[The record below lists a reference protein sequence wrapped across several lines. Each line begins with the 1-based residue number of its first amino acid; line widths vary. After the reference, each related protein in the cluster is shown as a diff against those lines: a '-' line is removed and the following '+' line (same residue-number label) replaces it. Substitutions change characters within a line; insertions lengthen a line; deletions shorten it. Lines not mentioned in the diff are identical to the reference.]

1 MGSGSSGLKHS
12 SGSNR
17 LLDGRGFLSP
27 ARDFYFRIQEM
38 QKGRDTQDIFVDAMA
53 IFFFAL
59 GVFTFASLLI
69 FSNLVEIDVKGA
81 MGNAGLY
88 VSHSLGSSFGTLS
101 FVFPA
106 LMLYAS
112 YVIVKKRPARKI
124 YWKLGS
130 TTLFLL
136 SSATLLGLVYG
147 KNSLLGY
154 SPAGGWLGLAISRE
168 FTQNILGTFG
178 TYIIVIIITFLCAIV
193 MTETRIA
200 SIMKILES
208 LVRAAHPFVEG
219 ALKGASARIIDALKR
234 TAARGGTQTKKKQD
248 APKPTPASVR
258 AKTAAAEPKQKH
270 DKKTDA
276 EPQIVFTPPAPESR
290 TEPEPAEPESRWL
303 DHSLP
308 SIDLLDPKIGTSVEI
323 DKDAMYQKAALIEEK
338 LADFGVTGKVME
350 IRPGPVI
357 TMFEYKPAP
366 GIKINKI
373 SSLEGDL
380 AMGLKAFS
388 IRIIAPIP
396 GKDVVGIEVPNE
408 SRETV
413 VLRELFESS
422 SFAEKRSM
430 LTIALGKDISGRPR
444 YMDLQT
450 APHLMIAG
458 TTGSGKSVLLNA
470 AITSLLYRATPYE
483 LKMIMIDPKM
493 LELSI
498 YENIPHLLH
507 PVVTESKKAVAA
519 LKWLVVEM
527 DSRYKMLSEEGVRDI
542 DSYNRKLEALEIE
555 EKQLRWLP
563 YIVIIIDE
571 LADLMMVSPSDV
583 KDSIIRLAQKARAA
597 GIHII
602 VSTQRPSADVVAGLI
617 KANFPA
623 RISFL
628 VSSKVDSRIILDTGG
643 AETLLGKGDM
653 LFLTSGGG
661 NLLRLQG
668 ALISDDERKRVTD
681 FLRSQADPIY
691 IEEITKDDSEDESAG
706 VSDDEKDELYE
717 TALEIIAETGQAS
730 ISMIQR
736 RLKIG
741 YNRAAR
747 IVEVMEKEGLIG
759 PQGAAGKPREVY
771 VNMIKTDA
779 GDPD

>member
-1 MGSGSSGLKHS
+1 
-12 SGSNR
+12 
-17 LLDGRGFLSP
+17 
-27 ARDFYFRIQEM
+27 M
-38 QKGRDTQDIFVDAMA
+38 QKGKDTQSVFVDVMA
-53 IFFFAL
+53 VFFFAL
-59 GVFTFASLLI
+59 GVFTFVSLLVS
-69 FSNLVEIDVKGA
+69 SNLLEIDAEGA

-101 FVFPA
+101 FVFPV
-106 LMLYAS
+106 LMFYAS
-112 YVIVKKRPARKI
+112 YMILRKQPAEKI
-124 YWKLGS
+124 YWKLFS
-130 TTLFLL
+130 TIIFLL
-136 SSATLLGLVYG
+136 SSATVLGLAYG
-147 KNSLLGY
+147 KSPLMGY

-168 FTQNILGTFG
+168 FAQNILGTLG
-178 TYIIVIIITFLCAIV
+178 TYIIAIIVIFLSVVIT
-193 MTETRIA
+193 TETKIA
-200 SIMKILES
+200 RVVQIIRS
-208 LVRAAHPFVEG
+208 LCSSV
-219 ALKGASARIIDALKR
+219 LKKVFTPIGALKR
-234 TAARGGTQTKKKQD
+234 TAARKTRDRKKPD
-248 APKPTPASVR
+248 APQASPRAAKAPTV
-258 AKTAAAEPKQKH
+258 TQKQEL
-270 DKKTDA
+270 DA
-276 EPQIVFTPPAPESR
+276 EPQIVFTPPAPDKKA
-290 TEPEPAEPESRWL
+290 EPEPTASESRWL
-303 DHSLP
+303 DFSLP
-308 SIDLLDPKIGTSVEI
+308 PIDLLDPKIDTSVEI
-323 DKDAMYQKAALIEEK
+323 DKEAMYQKASLIEEK

-366 GIKINKI
+366 GIKINRI

-380 AMGLKAFS
+380 AMGLKALS

-408 SRETV
+408 SREIV

-422 SFAEKRSM
+422 SFTAQKSM
-430 LTIALGKDISGRPR
+430 LTIALGKDISGKPR

-483 LKMIMIDPKM
+483 LKLIMIDPKM

-498 YENIPHLLH
+498 YEDIPHLLH

-519 LKWLVVEM
+519 LRWLVEEM
-527 DSRYKMLSEEGVRDI
+527 DSRYSMLSEEGVRDI
-542 DSYNRKLEALEIE
+542 DSYNKKLETLEIE

-563 YIVIIIDE
+563 YIVVIIDE
-571 LADLMMVSPSDV
+571 LADLMMVSPADV

-653 LFLTSGGG
+653 LFLTSGGS

-681 FLRSQADPIY
+681 FLRSQANPVY
-691 IEEITKDDSEDESAG
+691 IEEITKNDSDDESSG
-706 VSDDEKDELYE
+706 VSEDEKDELYE
-717 TALEIIAETGQAS
+717 TALGIIAETGQVS

-771 VNMIKTDA
+771 VDMIKADR
-779 GDPD
+779 GSSD

>member
-1 MGSGSSGLKHS
+1 MEKSK
-12 SGSNR
+12 
-17 LLDGRGFLSP
+17 
-27 ARDFYFRIQEM
+27 
-38 QKGRDTQDIFVDAMA
+38 DTQSIFVEVMA
-53 IFFFAL
+53 VFFFAL
-59 GVFTFASLLI
+59 GVFTFVSLLV
-69 FSNLVEIDVKGA
+69 FSNLLEIDAKGA

-88 VSHSLGSSFGTLS
+88 VSHSLGDSFGMLS
-101 FVFPA
+101 FVLPA
-106 LMLYAS
+106 LMFYAS
-112 YVIVKKRPARKI
+112 YVILRKRPAQKI
-124 YWKLGS
+124 YWKLFS
-130 TTLFLL
+130 TIIFLL
-136 SSATLLGLVYG
+136 SSTTLLGLAYG
-147 KNSLLGY
+147 KSSLLGY

-168 FTQNILGTFG
+168 FAQNISGTLG
-178 TYIIVIIITFLCAIV
+178 TYIIAIIILFLSVIIT
-193 MTETRIA
+193 TETKLAR
-200 SIMKILES
+200 ILEIIRLFFS
-208 LVRAAHPFVEG
+208 GVLRRT
-219 ALKGASARIIDALKR
+219 SARKTRGRKKQNAPQATPRETKAP
-234 TAARGGTQTKKKQD
+234 TAA
-248 APKPTPASVR
+248 
-258 AKTAAAEPKQKH
+258 EKQKP
-270 DKKTDA
+270 DGKIDT
-276 EPQIVFTPPAPESR
+276 EPQIVFTPPSPEKKV
-290 TEPEPAEPESRWL
+290 EAESPVPESRWL
-303 DHSLP
+303 DFSLP
-308 SIDLLDPKIGTSVEI
+308 PIDLLDPKINTSVEI
-323 DKDAMYQKAALIEEK
+323 DKEAMYQKATLIEEK

-366 GIKINKI
+366 GIKINRI

-380 AMGLKAFS
+380 AMGLKALS

-422 SFAEKRSM
+422 SFMEKKSM
-430 LTIALGKDISGRPR
+430 LTIALGKDISGKPH

-483 LKMIMIDPKM
+483 LKLIMIDPKM

-519 LKWLVVEM
+519 LRWLVGEM
-527 DSRYKMLSEEGVRDI
+527 DSRYSMLSEEGVRDI
-542 DSYNRKLEALEIE
+542 DSYNRKLETLEIE

-563 YIVIIIDE
+563 YIVVIIDE
-571 LADLMMVSPSDV
+571 LADLMMVAPSDV

-668 ALISDDERKRVTD
+668 ALISDDERKQVTD
-681 FLRSQADPIY
+681 FLRSQANPVY
-691 IEEITKDDSEDESAG
+691 IEEITKDDSDDESAG
-706 VSDDEKDELYE
+706 VSEDEKDELYE
-717 TALEIIAETGQAS
+717 TALGIIAETGQAS
-730 ISMIQR
+730 ISMMQR

-771 VNMIKTDA
+771 VDMIKADR
-779 GDPD
+779 GNQD

>member
-1 MGSGSSGLKHS
+1 MK
-12 SGSNR
+12 
-17 LLDGRGFLSP
+17 
-27 ARDFYFRIQEM
+27 
-38 QKGRDTQDIFVDAMA
+38 KGKDTQGVFVDVMA
-53 IFFFAL
+53 VFFFAL
-59 GVFTFASLLI
+59 GVFTFVSLLA
-69 FSNLVEIDVKGA
+69 FSNLLEIDVKGA
-81 MGNAGLY
+81 MGGTGLY

-101 FVFPA
+101 FVFPV
-106 LMLYAS
+106 LMFYSS
-112 YVIVKKRPARKI
+112 YVILRKRPAQKI
-124 YWKLGS
+124 YWKLFS
-130 TTLFLL
+130 TIIFLL
-136 SSATLLGLVYG
+136 SSTTLLGLVYG
-147 KNSLLGY
+147 KSSLLGY

-168 FTQNILGTFG
+168 FAQNILGTFG
-178 TYIIVIIITFLCAIV
+178 TYIIAIIVIFVSVIIT
-193 MTETRIA
+193 TETKIA
-200 SIMKILES
+200 TVVKIIRLLFS
-208 LVRAAHPFVEG
+208 G
-219 ALKGASARIIDALKR
+219 ALKGISAPIGALRR
-234 TAARGGTQTKKKQD
+234 TAARRGTRGKRKPD
-248 APKPTPASVR
+248 APKATPSA
-258 AKTAAAEPKQKH
+258 AKTTA
-270 DKKTDA
+270 A
-276 EPQIVFTPPAPESR
+276 EPQIVFTPPTPDTKDEPSPAAPQSK
-290 TEPEPAEPESRWL
+290 WL
-303 DHSLP
+303 DFSLP
-308 SIDLLDPKIGTSVEI
+308 SIDLLDPKIDTSVEI
-323 DKDAMYQKAALIEEK
+323 DKEAMYHKATLIEEK

-357 TMFEYKPAP
+357 TMFEYRPAP

-380 AMGLKAFS
+380 AMGLKALS

-408 SRETV
+408 SREIV

-422 SFAEKRSM
+422 SFTEKKSM
-430 LTIALGKDISGRPR
+430 LTVALGKDISGKPR

-498 YENIPHLLH
+498 YEDIPHLLH

-519 LKWLVVEM
+519 LKWLVGEM
-527 DSRYKMLSEEGVRDI
+527 DSRYRMLSEEGVRDI

-563 YIVIIIDE
+563 YIVVIIDE

-653 LFLTSGGG
+653 LFLASGGS

-681 FLRSQADPIY
+681 FLRSQADPVY
-691 IEEITKDDSEDESAG
+691 IEEITKDDPDDESAG
-706 VSDDEKDELYE
+706 VSEDEKDELYE
-717 TALEIIAETGQAS
+717 TALGVIAETGQAS

-747 IVEVMEKEGLIG
+747 IVETMEKEGLIG

-771 VNMIKTDA
+771 VDMIKADR
-779 GDPD
+779 GNSD

>member
-1 MGSGSSGLKHS
+1 MK
-12 SGSNR
+12 
-17 LLDGRGFLSP
+17 
-27 ARDFYFRIQEM
+27 
-38 QKGRDTQDIFVDAMA
+38 KGKDTQGVFVDVMA

-59 GVFTFASLLI
+59 GVFTFISLLI
-69 FSNLVEIDVKGA
+69 FSNLLEIDVKGT
-81 MGNAGLY
+81 MGYAGFY

-101 FVFPA
+101 FVFPV

-112 YVIVKKRPARKI
+112 YVILRKQPARKI

-130 TTLFLL
+130 AIIFLL
-136 SSATLLGLVYG
+136 SSTTLLGLVYG
-147 KNSLLGY
+147 KSSLLGY

-168 FTQNILGTFG
+168 FAQNILGTLG
-178 TYIIVIIITFLCAIV
+178 TYIVAIIVIFLSVIV
-193 MTETRIA
+193 TTETKIA
-200 SIMKILES
+200 SVVKIIRLLFS
-208 LVRAAHPFVEG
+208 G
-219 ALKGASARIIDALKR
+219 ALKGVLAPIGVLRRA
-234 TAARGGTQTKKKQD
+234 AARRGAREKKKQD
-248 APKPTPASVR
+248 IPKATPRAPKAPA
-258 AKTAAAEPKQKH
+258 APQNQEPGGKA
-270 DKKTDA
+270 DT
-276 EPQIVFTPPAPESR
+276 EPQIVFTPPAPEKKD
-290 TEPEPAEPESRWL
+290 EPAPPAPESRWL
-303 DHSLP
+303 DFSLP
-308 SIDLLDPKIGTSVEI
+308 GIDLLDPKIGTSVEI
-323 DKDAMYQKAALIEEK
+323 DKEAMYRKATLIEEK

-366 GIKINKI
+366 GIKINRI

-380 AMGLKAFS
+380 AMGLKALS

-422 SFAEKRSM
+422 SFAEKKSM
-430 LTIALGKDISGRPR
+430 LTIALGKDISGKPR

-498 YENIPHLLH
+498 YEDIPHLLH
-507 PVVTESKKAVAA
+507 PVVTESRKAVAA
-519 LKWLVVEM
+519 LKWLVGEM
-527 DSRYKMLSEEGVRDI
+527 DSRYSMLSEEGVRDI
-542 DSYNRKLEALEIE
+542 DSYNRKLETLQIE

-563 YIVIIIDE
+563 YIVVIIDE

-653 LFLTSGGG
+653 LFLASGGS

-681 FLRSQADPIY
+681 FLRSQADPVY
-691 IEEITKDDSEDESAG
+691 IEEITKDDSDDESAG
-706 VSDDEKDELYE
+706 ISEEEKDELYE
-717 TALEIIAETGQAS
+717 TALGIIAETGQAS

-747 IVEVMEKEGLIG
+747 IVETMEKEGLIG

-771 VNMIKTDA
+771 VDMIKADR
-779 GDPD
+779 GNSD

>member
-1 MGSGSSGLKHS
+1 M
-12 SGSNR
+12 
-17 LLDGRGFLSP
+17 
-27 ARDFYFRIQEM
+27 E
-38 QKGRDTQDIFVDAMA
+38 KGKNTQGIFVDVMA
-53 IFFFAL
+53 VFFFAL
-59 GVFTFASLLI
+59 GVFTFVSLLV
-69 FSNLVEIDVKGA
+69 FSNLLEIDVRGA
-81 MGNAGLY
+81 MGNAGFY
-88 VSHSLGSSFGTLS
+88 MSHSLGSSFGMLS
-101 FVFPA
+101 FVFPV
-106 LMLYAS
+106 LMFYAS
-112 YVIVKKRPARKI
+112 YVILRKRPAEKI
-124 YWKLGS
+124 YWKLFS
-130 TTLFLL
+130 TIIFLL
-136 SSATLLGLVYG
+136 SSTTLIGLIYG
-147 KNSLLGY
+147 KSSLLGY

-168 FTQNILGTFG
+168 FAQNILGTFG
-178 TYIIVIIITFLCAIV
+178 TYIVAIIVIFLSVIIT
-193 MTETRIA
+193 TETKIATIVRIIRLLF
-200 SIMKILES
+200 S
-208 LVRAAHPFVEG
+208 G
-219 ALKGASARIIDALKR
+219 ALKGVFAPIGVLRR
-234 TAARGGTQTKKKQD
+234 TAARRGTRGKKKQD
-248 APKPTPASVR
+248 APRTAPSTAETPPVGQ
-258 AKTAAAEPKQKH
+258 KQKP
-270 DKKTDA
+270 DGKTDA
-276 EPQIVFTPPAPESR
+276 EPQIVFTPPAPE
-290 TEPEPAEPESRWL
+290 EKPQAEPPASQSRWL
-303 DHSLP
+303 DFSLP
-308 SIDLLDPKIGTSVEI
+308 QFNLLDPKIETSVDI
-323 DKDAMYQKAALIEEK
+323 DKEAMYQKATLIEEK
-338 LADFGVTGKVME
+338 LADFGVTGKVVE

-373 SSLEGDL
+373 AALEGDL
-380 AMGLKAFS
+380 AMGLKALS

-408 SRETV
+408 SREIV

-422 SFAEKRSM
+422 SFMEKKSL
-430 LTIALGKDISGRPR
+430 LTIALGKDISGKPR

-483 LKMIMIDPKM
+483 LKLIMIDPKM

-498 YENIPHLLH
+498 YEDIPHLLH

-519 LKWLVVEM
+519 LKWLVQEM
-527 DSRYKMLSEEGVRDI
+527 DSRYSMLSEEGVRDI
-542 DSYNRKLEALEIE
+542 DSFNRKLETLEIE

-563 YIVIIIDE
+563 YIVVIIDE
-571 LADLMMVSPSDV
+571 LADLMMVSPSEV

-653 LFLTSGGG
+653 LFLTSGGS

-681 FLRSQADPIY
+681 FLRSQANPVY
-691 IEEITKDDSEDESAG
+691 IEEITKDDSDDESSG
-706 VSDDEKDELYE
+706 VSEDEKDELYD
-717 TALEIIAETGQAS
+717 TALGIIAETGQAS

-771 VNMIKTDA
+771 VDMIKADR
-779 GDPD
+779 GNSD

>member
-1 MGSGSSGLKHS
+1 M
-12 SGSNR
+12 
-17 LLDGRGFLSP
+17 
-27 ARDFYFRIQEM
+27 E
-38 QKGRDTQDIFVDAMA
+38 KGKNTQGVFVDVMA
-53 IFFFAL
+53 VFFFAL
-59 GVFTFASLLI
+59 GVFTFVSLLV
-69 FSNLVEIDVKGA
+69 FSNLLEIDVKGA
-81 MGNAGLY
+81 MGDAGLY
-88 VSHSLGSSFGTLS
+88 VSGSLGNSFGMLS
-101 FVFPA
+101 FVFPV
-106 LMLYAS
+106 LMFYAS
-112 YVIVKKRPARKI
+112 YVILRKRPARKI

-130 TTLFLL
+130 TIIFLL
-136 SSATLLGLVYG
+136 SSTTLLGLVYG
-147 KNSLLGY
+147 KSSLLGY

-168 FTQNILGTFG
+168 FAQNILGTLG
-178 TYIIVIIITFLCAIV
+178 TYIVVIIVLFLSVIV
-193 MTETRIA
+193 TTETKIA
-200 SIMKILES
+200 TVVKI
-208 LVRAAHPFVEG
+208 VRRLCSG
-219 ALKGASARIIDALKR
+219 ALKAVSAQVGAMRRAAARRSTRAKKKREAPR
-234 TAARGGTQTKKKQD
+234 TA
-248 APKPTPASVR
+248 P
-258 AKTAAAEPKQKH
+258 AAAKAPPAAPRPEAGGEAG
-270 DKKTDA
+270 A
-276 EPQIVFTPPAPESR
+276 EPQIVFTPPAPDKED
-290 TEPEPAEPESRWL
+290 EPAPAAPESRWL
-303 DHSLP
+303 DFSLP
-308 SIDLLDPKIGTSVEI
+308 PIDLLDPKIDTSVEV
-323 DKDAMYQKAALIEEK
+323 DKDAMYSKATLIEEK

-380 AMGLKAFS
+380 AMGLKALS

-408 SRETV
+408 SREIV
-413 VLRELFESS
+413 VLRELFESA
-422 SFAEKRSM
+422 SFAEKKSM
-430 LTIALGKDISGRPR
+430 LTVALGKDISGKPR

-498 YENIPHLLH
+498 YEDIPHLLH

-519 LKWLVVEM
+519 LKWLVGEM
-527 DSRYKMLSEEGVRDI
+527 DSRYRMLSEEGVRDI
-542 DSYNRKLEALEIE
+542 DSYNRKLEALEAE

-563 YIVIIIDE
+563 YIVVIIDE

-653 LFLTSGGG
+653 LFLASGGG
-661 NLLRLQG
+661 NLTRLQG

-681 FLRSQADPIY
+681 FLRSEADPVY
-691 IEEITKDDSEDESAG
+691 IEEITRDDPEDEGTGISE
-706 VSDDEKDELYE
+706 DEKDELYE
-717 TALEIIAETGQAS
+717 TALGIIAETGQAS

-747 IVEVMEKEGLIG
+747 IVEIMEKEGLIG

-771 VNMIKTDA
+771 VDMIRADG
-779 GDPD
+779 GDRD

>member
-1 MGSGSSGLKHS
+1 MEKVK
-12 SGSNR
+12 NTK
-17 LLDGRGFLSP
+17 DVFI
-27 ARDFYFRIQEM
+27 D
-38 QKGRDTQDIFVDAMA
+38 VMA

-59 GVFTFASLLI
+59 SVFTFISLLA
-69 FSNLVEIDVKGA
+69 FSSLLEIDVKGA
-81 MGNAGLY
+81 MGGAGLY

-101 FVFPA
+101 FVFPV
-106 LMLYAS
+106 LMFYAS
-112 YVIVKKRPARKI
+112 YVILKKQPARKI

-130 TTLFLL
+130 TVIFLL
-136 SSATLLGLVYG
+136 SSTTLLGLVYG

-168 FTQNILGTFG
+168 FAQNILGTFG
-178 TYIIVIIITFLCAIV
+178 TYIAAIIIIFLSVIIT
-193 MTETRIA
+193 TETKIATVMRIIRLLF
-200 SIMKILES
+200 S
-208 LVRAAHPFVEG
+208 G
-219 ALKGASARIIDALKR
+219 ALKAVLAAVSALRRI
-234 TAARGGTQTKKKQD
+234 AARRKTREKKKKQD
-248 APKPTPASVR
+248 APRPTPGV
-258 AKTAAAEPKQKH
+258 AKTAPRRQEPAGG
-270 DKKTDA
+270 TEA
-276 EPQIVFTPPAPESR
+276 EPQIVFTPPASDKKTEGEPAPPESK
-290 TEPEPAEPESRWL
+290 WL
-303 DHSLP
+303 DFSLP
-308 SIDLLDPKIGTSVEI
+308 PIDLLDPKIGTSVEI
-323 DKDAMYQKAALIEEK
+323 DKEAMYQKATLIEEK
-338 LADFGVTGKVME
+338 LADFGVTGNVME

-366 GIKINKI
+366 GIKINRI

-380 AMGLKAFS
+380 AMGLKALS

-396 GKDVVGIEVPNE
+396 GKDVIGIEVPNE

-422 SFAEKRSM
+422 SFMAQKSM
-430 LTIALGKDISGRPR
+430 LTIALGKDISGKPR

-470 AITSLLYRATPYE
+470 TITSLLYRATPYE

-498 YENIPHLLH
+498 YEGIPHLLH
-507 PVVTESKKAVAA
+507 PVVTESRKAVAA
-519 LKWLVVEM
+519 LKWLVGEM
-527 DSRYKMLSEEGVRDI
+527 DSRYSMLSEEGVRDI
-542 DSYNRKLEALEIE
+542 DSYNRKLETLEGE

-563 YIVIIIDE
+563 YIVVIIDE

-623 RISFL
+623 RVSFL

-653 LFLTSGGG
+653 LFLASGGS

-681 FLRSQADPIY
+681 FLRSQANPVY
-691 IEEITKDDSEDESAG
+691 IEEITRDDSDDESPG
-706 VSDDEKDELYE
+706 TDEDEKDELYE
-717 TALEIIAETGQAS
+717 TALGIIAETGQAS

-747 IVEVMEKEGLIG
+747 IVETMEKEGIIG
-759 PQGAAGKPREVY
+759 PQGSAGKPREVY
-771 VNMIKTDA
+771 VDMIKADR
-779 GDPD
+779 GSSD

>member
-1 MGSGSSGLKHS
+1 MK
-12 SGSNR
+12 
-17 LLDGRGFLSP
+17 
-27 ARDFYFRIQEM
+27 
-38 QKGRDTQDIFVDAMA
+38 KGKDTQGVFVDVMA

-59 GVFTFASLLI
+59 GVFTFISLLV
-69 FSNLVEIDVKGA
+69 FSNLLEIDVKGT
-81 MGNAGLY
+81 MGDAGLY

-101 FVFPA
+101 FVFPV

-112 YVIVKKRPARKI
+112 YVILRKQPARKI

-130 TTLFLL
+130 AIIFLL
-136 SSATLLGLVYG
+136 SSTTLLGLVYG
-147 KNSLLGY
+147 KSSLLGY

-168 FTQNILGTFG
+168 FAQNILGTLG
-178 TYIIVIIITFLCAIV
+178 TYIVTIIVIFLSVIV
-193 MTETRIA
+193 TTETKIA
-200 SIMKILES
+200 SVVKIIRLLFS
-208 LVRAAHPFVEG
+208 G
-219 ALKGASARIIDALKR
+219 ALKGVSAPIGALR
-234 TAARGGTQTKKKQD
+234 RAAARRGARGKKKQD
-248 APKPTPASVR
+248 APKATPR
-258 AKTAAAEPKQKH
+258 APKAPAAPKNQEPGGKAE
-270 DKKTDA
+270 T
-276 EPQIVFTPPAPESR
+276 EPQIVFTPPAPDKKD
-290 TEPEPAEPESRWL
+290 EPAPPAPESRWL
-303 DHSLP
+303 DFSLP
-308 SIDLLDPKIGTSVEI
+308 GIDLLDPKIGTSVEI
-323 DKDAMYQKAALIEEK
+323 DKEAMYRKATLIEEK

-366 GIKINKI
+366 GIKINRI

-380 AMGLKAFS
+380 AMGLKALS

-422 SFAEKRSM
+422 SFVEKKSM
-430 LTIALGKDISGRPR
+430 LTIALGKDISGKPR

-498 YENIPHLLH
+498 YEDIPHLLH
-507 PVVTESKKAVAA
+507 PVVTESRKAVAA
-519 LKWLVVEM
+519 LKWLVGEM
-527 DSRYKMLSEEGVRDI
+527 DSRYSMLSEEGVRDI
-542 DSYNRKLEALEIE
+542 DSYNRKLETLQIE

-563 YIVIIIDE
+563 YIVVIIDE

-653 LFLTSGGG
+653 LFLASGGS

-681 FLRSQADPIY
+681 FLRSQADPVY
-691 IEEITKDDSEDESAG
+691 IEEITKDDSDDESAG
-706 VSDDEKDELYE
+706 VSEDEKDELYE
-717 TALEIIAETGQAS
+717 TALGIIAETGQAS

-747 IVEVMEKEGLIG
+747 IVETMEKEGLIG

-771 VNMIKTDA
+771 VNMIKADR
-779 GDPD
+779 GNSD

>member
-1 MGSGSSGLKHS
+1 M
-12 SGSNR
+12 
-17 LLDGRGFLSP
+17 
-27 ARDFYFRIQEM
+27 E
-38 QKGRDTQDIFVDAMA
+38 KGKDTQGVFVDVMA
-53 IFFFAL
+53 VFFFAL
-59 GVFTFASLLI
+59 GVFTFVSLLA
-69 FSNLVEIDVKGA
+69 FSNLLEIDVKGA
-81 MGNAGLY
+81 MGGTGLY

-101 FVFPA
+101 FVFPV
-106 LMLYAS
+106 LMFYAS
-112 YVIVKKRPARKI
+112 YVILRKRPAQKI
-124 YWKLGS
+124 YWKLFS
-130 TTLFLL
+130 TIIFLL
-136 SSATLLGLVYG
+136 SSTTLLGLVYG
-147 KNSLLGY
+147 KSSLLGY

-168 FTQNILGTFG
+168 FAQNILGTFG
-178 TYIIVIIITFLCAIV
+178 TYIIAIIVIFVSVIIA
-193 MTETRIA
+193 TETKIA
-200 SIMKILES
+200 TVVKIIRLLFS
-208 LVRAAHPFVEG
+208 GVLKGISAPIGALRRAA
-219 ALKGASARIIDALKR
+219 AR
-234 TAARGGTQTKKKQD
+234 RGTRGKKKQD
-248 APKPTPASVR
+248 APKATPRA
-258 AKTAAAEPKQKH
+258 AKTTATEHKQQA
-270 DKKTDA
+270 DT
-276 EPQIVFTPPAPESR
+276 EPQIVFTPPAPDKKD
-290 TEPEPAEPESRWL
+290 EPSPAAPESKWL
-303 DHSLP
+303 DFSLP
-308 SIDLLDPKIGTSVEI
+308 SIDLLDPKIDTSVEI
-323 DKDAMYQKAALIEEK
+323 DKEAMYRKATLIEEK
-338 LADFGVTGKVME
+338 LADFGVTGKIME

-380 AMGLKAFS
+380 AMGLKALS

-408 SRETV
+408 SREIV

-422 SFAEKRSM
+422 SFMEKKSM
-430 LTIALGKDISGRPR
+430 LTIALGKDISGKPR

-498 YENIPHLLH
+498 YEDIPHLLH

-519 LKWLVVEM
+519 LKWLVGEM
-527 DSRYKMLSEEGVRDI
+527 DSRYRMLSEEGVRDI

-563 YIVIIIDE
+563 YIVVIIDE

-653 LFLTSGGG
+653 LFLASGGS

-681 FLRSQADPIY
+681 FLRSQADPVY
-691 IEEITKDDSEDESAG
+691 IEEITKDDPDDESAG
-706 VSDDEKDELYE
+706 VSEDEKDELYE
-717 TALEIIAETGQAS
+717 TALGIIAETGQAS

-747 IVEVMEKEGLIG
+747 IVETMEKEGLIG

-771 VNMIKTDA
+771 VNMIKADR
-779 GDPD
+779 GNSD

>member
-1 MGSGSSGLKHS
+1 
-12 SGSNR
+12 
-17 LLDGRGFLSP
+17 
-27 ARDFYFRIQEM
+27 M
-38 QKGRDTQDIFVDAMA
+38 QKSKDTQGVFIDVMA
-53 IFFFAL
+53 VFFFAL
-59 GVFTFASLLI
+59 GVFTFVSLLV
-69 FSNLVEIDVKGA
+69 FSNLLEIDVKGT
-81 MGNAGLY
+81 MGDAGLY
-88 VSHSLGSSFGTLS
+88 VSNSLGSSFGMLS
-101 FVFPA
+101 FVFPV
-106 LMLYAS
+106 LMFYAS
-112 YVIVKKRPARKI
+112 YVIMRKHPAGKI

-130 TTLFLL
+130 TIIFLL
-136 SSATLLGLVYG
+136 SSTTLLGLVYG
-147 KNSLLGY
+147 KSSLLGY

-168 FTQNILGTFG
+168 FAQNILGTLG
-178 TYIIVIIITFLCAIV
+178 TYIVAIILIFLSVIIT
-193 MTETRIA
+193 TETKIA
-200 SIMKILES
+200 TV
-208 LVRAAHPFVEG
+208 VRFARLLFSG
-219 ALKGASARIIDALKR
+219 ALKGISALTATLRR
-234 TAARGGTQTKKKQD
+234 TASRRKPRGKKKQD
-248 APKPTPASVR
+248 APKPTPSARRTS
-258 AKTAAAEPKQKH
+258 AAEHKQQSDGKAE
-270 DKKTDA
+270 T
-276 EPQIVFTPPAPESR
+276 EPQIVFTPPAPDKKA
-290 TEPEPAEPESRWL
+290 EPAPAAPESRWL
-303 DHSLP
+303 DFTLP
-308 SIDLLDPKIGTSVEI
+308 PIDLLDPKIDTSVEI
-323 DKDAMYQKAALIEEK
+323 DKDAMYHKATLIEEK
-338 LADFGVTGKVME
+338 LADFGVTGKIME

-380 AMGLKAFS
+380 AMGLKALS

-408 SRETV
+408 SREIV
-413 VLRELFESS
+413 VLRELFESNP
-422 SFAEKRSM
+422 FAEGKSM
-430 LTIALGKDISGRPR
+430 LTIALGKDISGKPR

-470 AITSLLYRATPYE
+470 AITSLLYRATPHE

-498 YENIPHLLH
+498 YEDIPHLLH
-507 PVVTESKKAVAA
+507 PVVTESRKAVAA
-519 LKWLVVEM
+519 LKWLVGEM
-527 DSRYKMLSEEGVRDI
+527 DSRYRMLSEEGVRDI
-542 DSYNRKLEALEIE
+542 DSYNRKLETLEIE

-563 YIVIIIDE
+563 YIVVIIDE

-653 LFLTSGGG
+653 LFLASGGS

-681 FLRSQADPIY
+681 FLRSQADPVY
-691 IEEITKDDSEDESAG
+691 IEEITKDDPDDENAG
-706 VSDDEKDELYE
+706 VSEDEKDELYE
-717 TALEIIAETGQAS
+717 TALGIIAETGQAS

-747 IVEVMEKEGLIG
+747 IVETMEKEGLIG

-771 VNMIKTDA
+771 VNMIKADR
-779 GDPD
+779 GNSD

>member
-1 MGSGSSGLKHS
+1 MK
-12 SGSNR
+12 
-17 LLDGRGFLSP
+17 
-27 ARDFYFRIQEM
+27 
-38 QKGRDTQDIFVDAMA
+38 KGKDTQGVFVDVMA

-59 GVFTFASLLI
+59 GVFTFISLLV
-69 FSNLVEIDVKGA
+69 FSNLLEIDVKGT
-81 MGNAGLY
+81 MGDAGLY

-101 FVFPA
+101 FVFPV
-106 LMLYAS
+106 LMFYAS
-112 YVIVKKRPARKI
+112 YVILRKQPARKI
-124 YWKLGS
+124 YWKLCS
-130 TTLFLL
+130 AIIFLL
-136 SSATLLGLVYG
+136 SSTTLLGLVYG
-147 KNSLLGY
+147 KSSLLGY

-168 FTQNILGTFG
+168 FAQNILGTLG
-178 TYIIVIIITFLCAIV
+178 TYIVAIIVIFLSVIV
-193 MTETRIA
+193 TTETKIA
-200 SIMKILES
+200 SVVKIIRLLFS
-208 LVRAAHPFVEG
+208 G
-219 ALKGASARIIDALKR
+219 ALKGVLAPIGALRRAAAQRGARRKKR
-234 TAARGGTQTKKKQD
+234 QD
-248 APKPTPASVR
+248 TPKATPRAPKAPA
-258 AKTAAAEPKQKH
+258 APQNQEPGGKA
-270 DKKTDA
+270 DT
-276 EPQIVFTPPAPESR
+276 EPQIVFTPPAPDKKD
-290 TEPEPAEPESRWL
+290 EPAPPAPESRWL
-303 DHSLP
+303 DFSLP
-308 SIDLLDPKIGTSVEI
+308 GIDLLDPKIGTSVEI
-323 DKDAMYQKAALIEEK
+323 DKEAMYRKATLIEEK

-366 GIKINKI
+366 GIKINRI

-380 AMGLKAFS
+380 AMGLKALS

-422 SFAEKRSM
+422 SFAEKKSM
-430 LTIALGKDISGRPR
+430 LTIALGKDISGKPR

-498 YENIPHLLH
+498 YEDIPHLLH
-507 PVVTESKKAVAA
+507 PVVTESRKAVAA
-519 LKWLVVEM
+519 LKWLVGEM
-527 DSRYKMLSEEGVRDI
+527 DSRYSMLSEEGVRDI
-542 DSYNRKLEALEIE
+542 DSYNRKLETLQIE

-563 YIVIIIDE
+563 YIVVIIDE

-653 LFLTSGGG
+653 LFLASGGS

-681 FLRSQADPIY
+681 FLRSQADPVY
-691 IEEITKDDSEDESAG
+691 IEEITKDDSDDESAG
-706 VSDDEKDELYE
+706 VSEDEKDELYE
-717 TALEIIAETGQAS
+717 TALGIIAETGQAS

-747 IVEVMEKEGLIG
+747 IVETMEKEGLIG

-771 VNMIKTDA
+771 VNMIKADR
-779 GDPD
+779 GNSD

>member
-1 MGSGSSGLKHS
+1 
-12 SGSNR
+12 
-17 LLDGRGFLSP
+17 
-27 ARDFYFRIQEM
+27 
-38 QKGRDTQDIFVDAMA
+38 MA
-53 IFFFAL
+53 VFFFAL
-59 GVFTFASLLI
+59 GIFTFISLLVS
-69 FSNLVEIDVKGA
+69 SNLLEIDAEGA

-101 FVFPA
+101 FVFPV
-106 LMLYAS
+106 LMFYAS
-112 YVIVKKRPARKI
+112 YMILRKQPAEKI
-124 YWKLGS
+124 YWKLFS
-130 TTLFLL
+130 TIIFLL
-136 SSATLLGLVYG
+136 SSATVLGLAYG
-147 KNSLLGY
+147 KSSLLGY

-168 FTQNILGTFG
+168 FAQNILGTLG
-178 TYIIVIIITFLCAIV
+178 TYIIAIIVIFLSVVITTETKITRVMQIIRFLCSSALKKVFAPIGALRR
-193 MTETRIA
+193 TGAKKNRGRKKPDA
-200 SIMKILES
+200 PQAPP
-208 LVRAAHPFVEG
+208 RAA
-219 ALKGASARIIDALKR
+219 K
-234 TAARGGTQTKKKQD
+234 
-248 APKPTPASVR
+248 AP
-258 AKTAAAEPKQKH
+258 AAAQKQEP
-270 DKKTDA
+270 DA
-276 EPQIVFTPPAPESR
+276 EPQIVFTPPAPDKKAEA
-290 TEPEPAEPESRWL
+290 EPPVPESRWL
-303 DHSLP
+303 DFSLP
-308 SIDLLDPKIGTSVEI
+308 PVDLLDPKIDTSVEI
-323 DKDAMYQKAALIEEK
+323 DKEAMYQKATLIEEK

-366 GIKINKI
+366 GIKINRI

-380 AMGLKAFS
+380 AMGLKALS

-408 SRETV
+408 SREIV

-422 SFAEKRSM
+422 SFTAQKSM
-430 LTIALGKDISGRPR
+430 LTIALGKDISGKPR

-483 LKMIMIDPKM
+483 LKLIMIDPKM

-498 YENIPHLLH
+498 YEDIPHLLH

-519 LKWLVVEM
+519 LRWLVEEM
-527 DSRYKMLSEEGVRDI
+527 DSRYSMLSEEGVRDI
-542 DSYNRKLEALEIE
+542 DSYNKKLEKLEIE

-563 YIVIIIDE
+563 YIVVIIDE
-571 LADLMMVSPSDV
+571 LADLMMVSPADV

-653 LFLTSGGG
+653 LFLTSGGS

-668 ALISDDERKRVTD
+668 ALISDDERKQVTD
-681 FLRSQADPIY
+681 FLRSQANPVY
-691 IEEITKDDSEDESAG
+691 IEEITKDDSDDESSG
-706 VSDDEKDELYE
+706 VSEDEKDELYE
-717 TALEIIAETGQAS
+717 TALGIIAETGQVS

-771 VNMIKTDA
+771 VDMIKADR
-779 GDPD
+779 GSSD

>member
-1 MGSGSSGLKHS
+1 MEKSK
-12 SGSNR
+12 
-17 LLDGRGFLSP
+17 
-27 ARDFYFRIQEM
+27 
-38 QKGRDTQDIFVDAMA
+38 DTQGVFVEVMA
-53 IFFFAL
+53 VFFFAL
-59 GVFTFASLLI
+59 GVFTFVSLLVL
-69 FSNLVEIDVKGA
+69 SNLLEIDAKGA

-88 VSHSLGSSFGTLS
+88 VSHSLGDSFGMLS

-106 LMLYAS
+106 LMFYAS
-112 YVIVKKRPARKI
+112 YMILRKRPAQKI
-124 YWKLGS
+124 YWKLFS
-130 TTLFLL
+130 TIIFLL
-136 SSATLLGLVYG
+136 SSTTLLGLAYG

-154 SPAGGWLGLAISRE
+154 SPAGGWLGLAISQE
-168 FTQNILGTFG
+168 FAQNISGTLG
-178 TYIIVIIITFLCAIV
+178 TYIIAIIILFLSVIIT
-193 MTETRIA
+193 TETKLAR
-200 SIMKILES
+200 ILEIIRLLFS
-208 LVRAAHPFVEG
+208 G
-219 ALKGASARIIDALKR
+219 AIRRTSAGK
-234 TAARGGTQTKKKQD
+234 TRGKKKQN
-248 APKPTPASVR
+248 APQVTPRETKVPAS
-258 AKTAAAEPKQKH
+258 AQKQEPDGKI
-270 DKKTDA
+270 DT
-276 EPQIVFTPPAPESR
+276 EPQIVFSPPSPEKKV
-290 TEPEPAEPESRWL
+290 EAKPPVPENRWL
-303 DHSLP
+303 DFSLP
-308 SIDLLDPKIGTSVEI
+308 PIDLLDPRIDTSVEI
-323 DKDAMYQKAALIEEK
+323 DKEAMYHKATLIEEK
-338 LADFGVTGKVME
+338 LADFGVTGKVVE

-380 AMGLKAFS
+380 AMGLKAHS

-408 SRETV
+408 SREIV

-422 SFAEKRSM
+422 SFMEKKSM
-430 LTIALGKDISGRPR
+430 LTIALGKDISGKPH

-483 LKMIMIDPKM
+483 LKLIMIDPKM

-498 YENIPHLLH
+498 YEDIPHLLH

-519 LKWLVVEM
+519 LRWLVEEM
-527 DSRYKMLSEEGVRDI
+527 DSRYSMLSEEGVRDI
-542 DSYNRKLEALEIE
+542 DSYNRKLETLEIE

-563 YIVIIIDE
+563 YIVVIIDE

-628 VSSKVDSRIILDTGG
+628 VSSKVDSRIILDMGG

-653 LFLTSGGG
+653 LFLTPGGG

-668 ALISDDERKRVTD
+668 ALISDDERKQVTD
-681 FLRSQADPIY
+681 FLRSQATPVY
-691 IEEITKDDSEDESAG
+691 IEEITKNDADDENAG
-706 VSDDEKDELYE
+706 VSEDEKDELYE
-717 TALEIIAETGQAS
+717 TALGIIAETGQVS

-747 IVEVMEKEGLIG
+747 IVEIMEKEGLIG
-759 PQGAAGKPREVY
+759 PPGAAGKPREVY
-771 VNMIKTDA
+771 VNMINADR
-779 GDPD
+779 GNQD

>member
-1 MGSGSSGLKHS
+1 MEKSK
-12 SGSNR
+12 
-17 LLDGRGFLSP
+17 
-27 ARDFYFRIQEM
+27 
-38 QKGRDTQDIFVDAMA
+38 DTQGIFVDVMA
-53 IFFFAL
+53 VFFFAL
-59 GVFTFASLLI
+59 GVFTFVSLLA
-69 FSNLVEIDVKGA
+69 FSDLLEIDVKGA
-81 MGNAGLY
+81 MGGTGLY

-101 FVFPA
+101 FVFPV
-106 LMLYAS
+106 LMFYAS
-112 YVIVKKRPARKI
+112 YVILRKQPAQKI
-124 YWKLGS
+124 YWKLFS
-130 TTLFLL
+130 TIIFLL
-136 SSATLLGLVYG
+136 SSTTLLGLVYG
-147 KNSLLGY
+147 KSSLLGY

-168 FTQNILGTFG
+168 LAQNILGTFG
-178 TYIIVIIITFLCAIV
+178 TYIIAIIVIFISVIIT
-193 MTETRIA
+193 TGTKIA
-200 SIMKILES
+200 TVVKIIRLLFS
-208 LVRAAHPFVEG
+208 G
-219 ALKGASARIIDALKR
+219 ALKGISASVGALRR
-234 TAARGGTQTKKKQD
+234 TAARRGTRGKKRQD
-248 APKPTPASVR
+248 VPKATPSAAKTPA
-258 AKTAAAEPKQKH
+258 TEHKQQA
-270 DKKTDA
+270 DT
-276 EPQIVFTPPAPESR
+276 EPQIVFTPPAPDKK
-290 TEPEPAEPESRWL
+290 TEPAPAVPESKWL
-303 DHSLP
+303 DFPLP
-308 SIDLLDPKIGTSVEI
+308 SIDLLDPKIDMSVEI
-323 DKDAMYQKAALIEEK
+323 DKESMYQKATLIEEK

-380 AMGLKAFS
+380 AMGLKALS

-422 SFAEKRSM
+422 SFAEKKSM
-430 LTIALGKDISGRPR
+430 LTVALGKDISGKPR
-444 YMDLQT
+444 YMNLQT

-498 YENIPHLLH
+498 YEDIPHLLH

-519 LKWLVVEM
+519 LKWLVGEM
-527 DSRYKMLSEEGVRDI
+527 DSRYRMLSEEGVRDI

-563 YIVIIIDE
+563 YIVVIIDE

-653 LFLTSGGG
+653 LFLASGGG

-681 FLRSQADPIY
+681 FLRSQANPVY
-691 IEEITKDDSEDESAG
+691 IEEITRDDSDDESAG
-706 VSDDEKDELYE
+706 VSEDEKDELYE
-717 TALEIIAETGQAS
+717 TALGIIAETGQAS

-747 IVEVMEKEGLIG
+747 IVETMEKEGLIG

-771 VNMIKTDA
+771 VNMIKADR
-779 GDPD
+779 GNPD

>member
-1 MGSGSSGLKHS
+1 M
-12 SGSNR
+12 
-17 LLDGRGFLSP
+17 
-27 ARDFYFRIQEM
+27 
-38 QKGRDTQDIFVDAMA
+38 V
-53 IFFFAL
+53 
-59 GVFTFASLLI
+59 
-69 FSNLVEIDVKGA
+69 FSNLIEIDVKGA
-81 MGNAGLY
+81 MGGAGLY

-101 FVFPA
+101 FVFPV
-106 LMLYAS
+106 LMFYAS
-112 YVIVKKRPARKI
+112 YVILRKQPAKKI

-130 TTLFLL
+130 TIIFLL
-136 SSATLLGLVYG
+136 SSTTLLGLVYG
-147 KNSLLGY
+147 KSSLLGY

-168 FTQNILGTFG
+168 FAQNILGTFG
-178 TYIIVIIITFLCAIV
+178 TYIVVIIVIFLSVIIT
-193 MTETRIA
+193 TETKIA
-200 SIMKILES
+200 TVVKIIRLLFS
-208 LVRAAHPFVEG
+208 G
-219 ALKGASARIIDALKR
+219 ALKAVLAPIGALRR
-234 TAARGGTQTKKKQD
+234 TAARRGTRGKKRQD
-248 APKPTPASVR
+248 SPKATPSA
-258 AKTAAAEPKQKH
+258 AKTAPPERKQQPDGKA
-270 DKKTDA
+270 DT
-276 EPQIVFTPPAPESR
+276 EPQIVFTPPAPDSKA
-290 TEPEPAEPESRWL
+290 EPAHTAPESRWL
-303 DHSLP
+303 DFSLP
-308 SIDLLDPKIGTSVEI
+308 GIDLLDPKIDTSVEI
-323 DKDAMYQKAALIEEK
+323 DKEAMYHKATLIEEK

-380 AMGLKAFS
+380 AMGLKALS

-408 SRETV
+408 SREIV

-422 SFAEKRSM
+422 SFTEKKSM
-430 LTIALGKDISGRPR
+430 LTIALGKDISGKPR

-498 YENIPHLLH
+498 YEDIPHLLH

-519 LKWLVVEM
+519 LKWLVGEM
-527 DSRYKMLSEEGVRDI
+527 DSRYRMLSEEGVRDI

-563 YIVIIIDE
+563 YIVVIIDE

-653 LFLTSGGG
+653 LFLASGGS

-681 FLRSQADPIY
+681 FLRSQADPVY
-691 IEEITKDDSEDESAG
+691 IEEITKDDPDDESAG
-706 VSDDEKDELYE
+706 VSEDEKDELYE
-717 TALEIIAETGQAS
+717 TALGIIAETGQAS

-747 IVEVMEKEGLIG
+747 IVETMEKEGLIG

-771 VNMIKTDA
+771 VDMIKADR
-779 GDPD
+779 GNSD

>member
-1 MGSGSSGLKHS
+1 M
-12 SGSNR
+12 
-17 LLDGRGFLSP
+17 
-27 ARDFYFRIQEM
+27 E
-38 QKGRDTQDIFVDAMA
+38 KGKDTQGVFVDVMA
-53 IFFFAL
+53 VFFFAL
-59 GVFTFASLLI
+59 GVFTFVSLLI
-69 FSNLVEIDVKGA
+69 FSNLLEIDVKGA
-81 MGNAGLY
+81 MGGAGFY

-101 FVFPA
+101 FVFPV
-106 LMLYAS
+106 LMFYAS
-112 YVIVKKRPARKI
+112 YVILRKQPAQKI

-130 TTLFLL
+130 TIIFLL
-136 SSATLLGLVYG
+136 SSTTLLGLVYG
-147 KNSLLGY
+147 KSSLLGY

-168 FTQNILGTFG
+168 FAQNILGTFG
-178 TYIIVIIITFLCAIV
+178 TYIIAIIVIFISVIIT
-193 MTETRIA
+193 TETKIATVVRIIRLLF
-200 SIMKILES
+200 S
-208 LVRAAHPFVEG
+208 G
-219 ALKGASARIIDALKR
+219 ALKGISAPIGALRR
-234 TAARGGTQTKKKQD
+234 TAARRDTRRKKKRD
-248 APKPTPASVR
+248 APKATPSAAKTPA
-258 AKTAAAEPKQKH
+258 AEHKQQAE
-270 DKKTDA
+270 T
-276 EPQIVFTPPAPESR
+276 EPQIVFTPPAPDKK
-290 TEPEPAEPESRWL
+290 TEPPPAAPESKWL
-303 DHSLP
+303 DFSLP
-308 SIDLLDPKIGTSVEI
+308 SIDLLDPKIDTSVEI
-323 DKDAMYQKAALIEEK
+323 DKESMYQKATLIEEK

-380 AMGLKAFS
+380 AMGLKALS

-408 SRETV
+408 SREIV

-422 SFAEKRSM
+422 SFTEKKSM
-430 LTIALGKDISGRPR
+430 LTVALGKDISGKPR

-498 YENIPHLLH
+498 YEDIPHLLH
-507 PVVTESKKAVAA
+507 PVVTESRKAVAA
-519 LKWLVVEM
+519 LKWLVGEM
-527 DSRYKMLSEEGVRDI
+527 DSRYRMLSEEGVRDI

-563 YIVIIIDE
+563 YIVVIIDE

-653 LFLTSGGG
+653 LFLTSGGS

-681 FLRSQADPIY
+681 FLRSQADPVY
-691 IEEITKDDSEDESAG
+691 IEEITKDDPDDESAG
-706 VSDDEKDELYE
+706 VSEDEKDELYE
-717 TALEIIAETGQAS
+717 TALGIIAETGQAS

-747 IVEVMEKEGLIG
+747 IVETMEKEGLIG

-771 VNMIKTDA
+771 VDMIKADR
-779 GDPD
+779 GNSD

>member
-1 MGSGSSGLKHS
+1 MSK
-12 SGSNR
+12 
-17 LLDGRGFLSP
+17 D
-27 ARDFYFRIQEM
+27 
-38 QKGRDTQDIFVDAMA
+38 KDTQGIFVDVMA
-53 IFFFAL
+53 VFFFAL
-59 GVFTFASLLI
+59 GIFTFVSLLV
-69 FSNLVEIDVKGA
+69 FSNLIEIDAKGA
-81 MGNAGLY
+81 MGNVGLY
-88 VSHSLGSSFGTLS
+88 VSHSLGNSFGTLS
-101 FVFPA
+101 FVFPV

-112 YVIVKKRPARKI
+112 YVILRKQPAQKI
-124 YWKLGS
+124 YWKLCS
-130 TTLFLL
+130 AIIFLL
-136 SSATLLGLVYG
+136 SSTTLLGLAYG
-147 KNSLLGY
+147 GSALLGY

-168 FTQNILGTFG
+168 FAQNISGTLG
-178 TYIIVIIITFLCAIV
+178 TYIIAIIVIFLSVIIT
-193 MTETRIA
+193 TETKLTHIA
-200 SIMKILES
+200 EIIRTLCS
-208 LVRAAHPFVEG
+208 G
-219 ALKGASARIIDALKR
+219 ALKKIFAPIGALKR
-234 TAARGGTQTKKKQD
+234 ASAGKARAEKRQD
-248 APKPTPASVR
+248 APRTAPRMAKPP
-258 AKTAAAEPKQKH
+258 TAAQKREPEG
-270 DKKTDA
+270 KTNT
-276 EPQIVFTPPAPESR
+276 EPQIVFSPPSPEEKTEAEPPAS
-290 TEPEPAEPESRWL
+290 ESRWL
-303 DHSLP
+303 DYSLP
-308 SIDLLDPKIGTSVEI
+308 PFDLLDPRIETSVAI
-323 DKDAMYQKAALIEEK
+323 DKEAMYQKATLIEEK
-338 LADFGVTGKVME
+338 LADFGVTGKVVE

-380 AMGLKAFS
+380 AMGLKALS

-408 SRETV
+408 SREIV

-422 SFAEKRSM
+422 SFTEKKSL
-430 LTIALGKDISGRPR
+430 LTIALGKDISGKPR

-483 LKMIMIDPKM
+483 LKLIMIDPKM

-498 YENIPHLLH
+498 YEDIPHLLH

-519 LKWLVVEM
+519 LRWLVEEM
-527 DSRYKMLSEEGVRDI
+527 DSRYSMLSEEGVRDI
-542 DSYNRKLEALEIE
+542 DSYNRKLETLEIE
-555 EKQLRWLP
+555 EKQTRWLP
-563 YIVIIIDE
+563 YIVVIIDE
-571 LADLMMVSPSDV
+571 LADLMMVSPSAV

-628 VSSKVDSRIILDTGG
+628 VSSKVDSRIILDMGG

-681 FLRSQADPIY
+681 FLRSQANPVY
-691 IEEITKDDSEDESAG
+691 IEEITKNDSDDENAG
-706 VSDDEKDELYE
+706 VSEDEKDELYE
-717 TALEIIAETGQAS
+717 TALGIIAETGQVS

-747 IVEVMEKEGLIG
+747 IVEIMEKEGLIG
-759 PQGAAGKPREVY
+759 PPGAAGKPREVY
-771 VNMIKTDA
+771 VNMIKADR
-779 GDPD
+779 GNQD

>member
-1 MGSGSSGLKHS
+1 
-12 SGSNR
+12 
-17 LLDGRGFLSP
+17 
-27 ARDFYFRIQEM
+27 M
-38 QKGRDTQDIFVDAMA
+38 QKNKDTQGIFIDVMA

-59 GVFTFASLLI
+59 GVFVFVSLVV
-69 FSNLVEIDVKGA
+69 FSNLLEIDVKGA

-88 VSHSLGSSFGTLS
+88 VSRSLGSSFGMLS
-101 FVFPA
+101 FVFPV
-106 LMLYAS
+106 LMFYAS
-112 YVIVKKRPARKI
+112 YVMLRKQSARKI

-130 TTLFLL
+130 TIIFLL
-136 SSATLLGLVYG
+136 SSTTLLGLIYG
-147 KNSLLGY
+147 KSSLLGY

-178 TYIIVIIITFLCAIV
+178 TYIIAVIVIFISVIIT
-193 MTETRIA
+193 TETKIA
-200 SIMKILES
+200 T
-208 LVRAAHPFVEG
+208 V
-219 ALKGASARIIDALKR
+219 ARIILLLFSGTLKGFSALIGALRR
-234 TAARGGTQTKKKQD
+234 TIAQLYNRAKKKQEVPKAAQNAAK
-248 APKPTPASVR
+248 APAVSR
-258 AKTAAAEPKQKH
+258 KQVPEGKIG
-270 DKKTDA
+270 A
-276 EPQIVFTPPAPESR
+276 EPQIVFTPPAPESSS
-290 TEPEPAEPESRWL
+290 EPPPAAPESRWL
-303 DHSLP
+303 DFSLP
-308 SIDLLDPKIGTSVEI
+308 AIDLLDPKIKTSVEI
-323 DKDAMYQKAALIEEK
+323 DKESMYQRATLIEEK
-338 LADFGVTGKVME
+338 LADFGVSGKVME

-380 AMGLKAFS
+380 AMGLKALS

-422 SFAEKRSM
+422 SFAEKKSM
-430 LTIALGKDISGRPR
+430 LTVALGKDISGKPR

-498 YENIPHLLH
+498 YEDIPHLLH

-519 LKWLVVEM
+519 LKWLVGEM
-527 DSRYKMLSEEGVRDI
+527 DSRYRMLSEEGVRDI
-542 DSYNRKLEALEIE
+542 DSYNRKLETLEIE

-563 YIVIIIDE
+563 YIVVIIDE
-571 LADLMMVSPSDV
+571 LADLMMVSPSSV

-653 LFLTSGGG
+653 LFLASGGS

-681 FLRSQADPIY
+681 FLRSQADPVY
-691 IEEITKDDSEDESAG
+691 MEEITKEDSDDESAG
-706 VSDDEKDELYE
+706 VSEDEKDELYE
-717 TALEIIAETGQAS
+717 TALGIIAETGQAS

-747 IVEVMEKEGLIG
+747 IVETMEKEGLIG

-771 VNMIKTDA
+771 VNMIKAD
-779 GDPD
+779 GGNPD

>member
-1 MGSGSSGLKHS
+1 M
-12 SGSNR
+12 
-17 LLDGRGFLSP
+17 
-27 ARDFYFRIQEM
+27 E
-38 QKGRDTQDIFVDAMA
+38 KGKDTQGIFVDVMA
-53 IFFFAL
+53 VFFFAL
-59 GVFTFASLLI
+59 GVFTFVSLLA
-69 FSNLVEIDVKGA
+69 FSNLLEIDVKGA
-81 MGNAGLY
+81 MGGTGLY
-88 VSHSLGSSFGTLS
+88 VSHSLGNSFGTLS
-101 FVFPA
+101 FVFPV
-106 LMLYAS
+106 LMFYAS
-112 YVIVKKRPARKI
+112 YVILRKQPAAKI
-124 YWKLGS
+124 YWKLFS
-130 TTLFLL
+130 TIIFLL
-136 SSATLLGLVYG
+136 SSTTLLGLVYG
-147 KNSLLGY
+147 KSSILGY

-168 FTQNILGTFG
+168 FAQNILGTFG
-178 TYIIVIIITFLCAIV
+178 TYIIAIIVIFVSVIIA
-193 MTETRIA
+193 TETKIA
-200 SIMKILES
+200 TVVKIIRLLFS
-208 LVRAAHPFVEG
+208 G
-219 ALKGASARIIDALKR
+219 ALKGISAPIGALRR
-234 TAARGGTQTKKKQD
+234 TAARRGTRGKKKQD
-248 APKPTPASVR
+248 APKETPGA
-258 AKTAAAEPKQKH
+258 AKTTATEHKQQA
-270 DKKTDA
+270 DA
-276 EPQIVFTPPAPESR
+276 EPQIVFTPPAPD
-290 TEPEPAEPESRWL
+290 TKDEPSPTAPESKWL
-303 DHSLP
+303 DFSLP
-308 SIDLLDPKIGTSVEI
+308 SIDLLDPKIDTSVEI
-323 DKDAMYQKAALIEEK
+323 DKEAMYRKATLIEEK
-338 LADFGVTGKVME
+338 LADFGVTGKIME

-380 AMGLKAFS
+380 AMGLKALS

-408 SRETV
+408 SREIV

-422 SFAEKRSM
+422 SFTEKKSM
-430 LTIALGKDISGRPR
+430 LTIALGKDISGKPR

-498 YENIPHLLH
+498 YEDIPHLLH

-519 LKWLVVEM
+519 LKWLVSEM
-527 DSRYKMLSEEGVRDI
+527 DSRYRMLSEEGVRDI

-563 YIVIIIDE
+563 YIVVIIDE

-653 LFLTSGGG
+653 LFLASGGS

-681 FLRSQADPIY
+681 FLRSQADPVY
-691 IEEITKDDSEDESAG
+691 IEEITKDDPDDESAG
-706 VSDDEKDELYE
+706 VSEDEKDELYE
-717 TALEIIAETGQAS
+717 TALGIIAETGQAS

-747 IVEVMEKEGLIG
+747 IVETMEKEGLIG

-771 VNMIKTDA
+771 VDMIKTDR
-779 GDPD
+779 GNSD

>member
-1 MGSGSSGLKHS
+1 
-12 SGSNR
+12 
-17 LLDGRGFLSP
+17 
-27 ARDFYFRIQEM
+27 M
-38 QKGRDTQDIFVDAMA
+38 QKGKDTQSVFVDVMA
-53 IFFFAL
+53 VFFFAL
-59 GVFTFASLLI
+59 GVFTFVSLLVS
-69 FSNLVEIDVKGA
+69 SNLLEIDAEGA

-101 FVFPA
+101 FVFPV
-106 LMLYAS
+106 LMFYAS
-112 YVIVKKRPARKI
+112 YMILRKQPAEKI
-124 YWKLGS
+124 YWKLFS
-130 TTLFLL
+130 TIIFLL
-136 SSATLLGLVYG
+136 SSATVLGLAYG
-147 KNSLLGY
+147 KSPLMGY

-168 FTQNILGTFG
+168 FAQNILGTLG
-178 TYIIVIIITFLCAIV
+178 TYIIAIIVIFLSVVIT
-193 MTETRIA
+193 TETKIA
-200 SIMKILES
+200 RVVQIIRS
-208 LVRAAHPFVEG
+208 LCSSVLKKVFTPIG
-219 ALKGASARIIDALKR
+219 ALRR
-234 TAARGGTQTKKKQD
+234 TAARKTRGRKKPD
-248 APKPTPASVR
+248 APQASPRAAKAPTVTQKQEPDG
-258 AKTAAAEPKQKH
+258 KTN
-270 DKKTDA
+270 T
-276 EPQIVFTPPAPESR
+276 EPQIVFTPPAPDKKA
-290 TEPEPAEPESRWL
+290 EPEPTASESRWL
-303 DHSLP
+303 DFSLP
-308 SIDLLDPKIGTSVEI
+308 PIDLLDPKIDTSVEI
-323 DKDAMYQKAALIEEK
+323 DKEAMYQKASLIEEK

-366 GIKINKI
+366 GIKINRI

-380 AMGLKAFS
+380 AMGLKALS

-408 SRETV
+408 SREIV

-422 SFAEKRSM
+422 SFMEQKSM
-430 LTIALGKDISGRPR
+430 LTIALGKDISGKPR

-483 LKMIMIDPKM
+483 LKLIMIDPKM

-498 YENIPHLLH
+498 YEDIPHLLH

-519 LKWLVVEM
+519 LRWLVEEM
-527 DSRYKMLSEEGVRDI
+527 DSRYSMLSEEGVRDI
-542 DSYNRKLEALEIE
+542 DSYNKKLETLEIE

-563 YIVIIIDE
+563 YMVVIIDE
-571 LADLMMVSPSDV
+571 LADLMMVSPADV

-653 LFLTSGGG
+653 LFLTSGGS

-681 FLRSQADPIY
+681 FLRSQANPVY
-691 IEEITKDDSEDESAG
+691 IEEITKNDSDDESSG
-706 VSDDEKDELYE
+706 VSEDEKDELYE
-717 TALEIIAETGQAS
+717 TALGIIAETGQVS

-771 VNMIKTDA
+771 VDMIKADR
-779 GDPD
+779 GSSD

>member
-1 MGSGSSGLKHS
+1 M
-12 SGSNR
+12 
-17 LLDGRGFLSP
+17 
-27 ARDFYFRIQEM
+27 E
-38 QKGRDTQDIFVDAMA
+38 KGKDTQGIFVDVMA
-53 IFFFAL
+53 VFFFAL
-59 GVFTFASLLI
+59 GVFTFVSLLV
-69 FSNLVEIDVKGA
+69 FSNLLEIDVKGA
-81 MGNAGLY
+81 MGGAGLY
-88 VSHSLGSSFGTLS
+88 VSRSLGGSFGMLS
-101 FVFPA
+101 FVFPV
-106 LMLYAS
+106 LMFYAS
-112 YVIVKKRPARKI
+112 YVILRKQPARKI
-124 YWKLGS
+124 YWKLFS
-130 TTLFLL
+130 TIIFLL
-136 SSATLLGLVYG
+136 SSTTLLGLVFG
-147 KNSLLGY
+147 KSSLLGY
-154 SPAGGWLGLAISRE
+154 SPAGGWLGLAISGE
-168 FTQNILGTFG
+168 FAQNILGTLG
-178 TYIIVIIITFLCAIV
+178 TYIVAVIVIFISVIIT
-193 MTETRIA
+193 TETKVA
-200 SIMKILES
+200 SVAKIIRLLCS
-208 LVRAAHPFVEG
+208 G
-219 ALKGASARIIDALKR
+219 ALKAVLAQAAALRRAVAQRSARA
-234 TAARGGTQTKKKQD
+234 KKKQD
-248 APKPTPASVR
+248 TQETPPARKSPP
-258 AKTAAAEPKQKH
+258 AAAKAPAPERKREP
-270 DKKTDA
+270 DAEADA
-276 EPQIVFTPPAPESR
+276 EPQIVFTPPAPDEK
-290 TEPEPAEPESRWL
+290 TEPATAAPESMWL
-303 DHSLP
+303 DFSLP
-308 SIDLLDPKIGTSVEI
+308 PIDLLDPKIDTSVEI
-323 DKDAMYQKAALIEEK
+323 DKDSMYRKATLIEEK

-380 AMGLKAFS
+380 AMGLKALS

-408 SRETV
+408 SREIV

-422 SFAEKRSM
+422 SFTEKKSM
-430 LTIALGKDISGRPR
+430 LTVALGKDISGKPR

-498 YENIPHLLH
+498 YEDIPHLLH

-519 LKWLVVEM
+519 LKWLVGEM

-542 DSYNRKLEALEIE
+542 DSYNRRLETLEIE

-563 YIVIIIDE
+563 YIVVIIDE

-653 LFLTSGGG
+653 LFLASGAG
-661 NLLRLQG
+661 NLTRLQG

-681 FLRSQADPIY
+681 FLRSQANPVY
-691 IEEITKDDSEDESAG
+691 IEEITRDDPDDEGAG
-706 VSDDEKDELYE
+706 VSEDEKDELYE
-717 TALEIIAETGQAS
+717 TALGIIAETGQAS

-747 IVEVMEKEGLIG
+747 IVEIMEKEGLIG

-771 VNMIKTDA
+771 VDMIR
-779 GDPD
+779 GDRGEGD

>member
-1 MGSGSSGLKHS
+1 
-12 SGSNR
+12 
-17 LLDGRGFLSP
+17 
-27 ARDFYFRIQEM
+27 
-38 QKGRDTQDIFVDAMA
+38 MA
-53 IFFFAL
+53 VFFFAL
-59 GVFTFASLLI
+59 GIFTFISLLVS
-69 FSNLVEIDVKGA
+69 SNLLEIDAEGA

-101 FVFPA
+101 FVFPV
-106 LMLYAS
+106 LMFYAS
-112 YVIVKKRPARKI
+112 YMILRKQPAEKI
-124 YWKLGS
+124 YWKLFS
-130 TTLFLL
+130 TIIFLL
-136 SSATLLGLVYG
+136 SSATVLGLAYG
-147 KNSLLGY
+147 KSSLLGY

-168 FTQNILGTFG
+168 FAQNILGTLG
-178 TYIIVIIITFLCAIV
+178 TYIIAIIVIFLSVVITTETKITRVMQIIRFLCSSALKKVFAPIGALRR
-193 MTETRIA
+193 TGAKKNRGRKKPDA
-200 SIMKILES
+200 PQAPP
-208 LVRAAHPFVEG
+208 RAA
-219 ALKGASARIIDALKR
+219 K
-234 TAARGGTQTKKKQD
+234 
-248 APKPTPASVR
+248 AP
-258 AKTAAAEPKQKH
+258 AAAQKQEP
-270 DKKTDA
+270 DA
-276 EPQIVFTPPAPESR
+276 EPQIVFTPPAPDKKAEA
-290 TEPEPAEPESRWL
+290 EPPVPESRWL
-303 DHSLP
+303 DFSLP
-308 SIDLLDPKIGTSVEI
+308 PVDLLDPKIDTSVEI
-323 DKDAMYQKAALIEEK
+323 DKEAMYQKATLIEEK

-366 GIKINKI
+366 GIKINRI

-380 AMGLKAFS
+380 AMGLKALS

-408 SRETV
+408 SREIV

-422 SFAEKRSM
+422 SFTAQKSM
-430 LTIALGKDISGRPR
+430 LTIALGKDISGKPR

-498 YENIPHLLH
+498 YEDIPHLLH

-519 LKWLVVEM
+519 LRWLVEEM
-527 DSRYKMLSEEGVRDI
+527 DSRYSMLSEEGVRDI
-542 DSYNRKLEALEIE
+542 DSYNKKLEKLEIE

-563 YIVIIIDE
+563 YIVVIIDE
-571 LADLMMVSPSDV
+571 LADLMMVSPADV

-653 LFLTSGGG
+653 LFLTSGGS

-668 ALISDDERKRVTD
+668 ALISDDERKQVTD
-681 FLRSQADPIY
+681 FLRSQANPVY
-691 IEEITKDDSEDESAG
+691 IEEITKDDSDDESSG
-706 VSDDEKDELYE
+706 VSEDEKDELYE
-717 TALEIIAETGQAS
+717 TALGIIAETGQAS

-771 VNMIKTDA
+771 VDMIKADR
-779 GDPD
+779 GSSD

>member
-1 MGSGSSGLKHS
+1 MSK
-12 SGSNR
+12 N
-17 LLDGRGFLSP
+17 
-27 ARDFYFRIQEM
+27 
-38 QKGRDTQDIFVDAMA
+38 KDTQGVFVDVMA
-53 IFFFAL
+53 VFFFAL
-59 GVFTFASLLI
+59 GIFTFVSLLV
-69 FSNLVEIDVKGA
+69 FSNLIEIDAKGA

-101 FVFPA
+101 FVFPV
-106 LMLYAS
+106 LMLHAS
-112 YVIVKKRPARKI
+112 YVILRKQPAQKI
-124 YWKLGS
+124 YWKLCS
-130 TTLFLL
+130 AIIFLL
-136 SSATLLGLVYG
+136 SSTTLLGLAYG
-147 KNSLLGY
+147 GSALLGY

-168 FTQNILGTFG
+168 FAQNISGTLG
-178 TYIIVIIITFLCAIV
+178 TYIIAIIVIFLSVIIT
-193 MTETRIA
+193 TETKLARVAGIIRTLC
-200 SIMKILES
+200 S
-208 LVRAAHPFVEG
+208 G
-219 ALKGASARIIDALKR
+219 ALKKIFAPFSALKR
-234 TAARGGTQTKKKQD
+234 ASAGKTRARKKQD
-248 APKPTPASVR
+248 APQTPPRMAKTPA
-258 AKTAAAEPKQKH
+258 AAQKQEPPGE
-270 DKKTDA
+270 TNA
-276 EPQIVFTPPAPESR
+276 EPQIVFTPPTPDKKAETEPPAPENK
-290 TEPEPAEPESRWL
+290 WL
-303 DHSLP
+303 DFSLP
-308 SIDLLDPKIGTSVEI
+308 PIDLLDPKIDTSVEI
-323 DKDAMYQKAALIEEK
+323 DKEAMYEKATLIEEK
-338 LADFGVTGKVME
+338 LADFGVTGKIME

-373 SSLEGDL
+373 SALEGDL
-380 AMGLKAFS
+380 AMGLKALS

-408 SRETV
+408 SREIV

-422 SFAEKRSM
+422 SFTTKKSM
-430 LTIALGKDISGRPR
+430 LTLALGKDISGKPR

-470 AITSLLYRATPYE
+470 TITSLLYRATPYE
-483 LKMIMIDPKM
+483 LKLIMIDPKM

-498 YENIPHLLH
+498 YEDIPHLLH

-519 LKWLVVEM
+519 LRWLVEEM
-527 DSRYKMLSEEGVRDI
+527 DSRYRMLSEEGVRDI
-542 DSYNRKLEALEIE
+542 DSYNRKLETLEIE

-563 YIVIIIDE
+563 YIVVIIDE
-571 LADLMMVSPSDV
+571 LADLMMVSPSEV
-583 KDSIIRLAQKARAA
+583 RDSIIRLAQKARAA

-653 LFLTSGGG
+653 LFLSSGGN

-668 ALISDDERKRVTD
+668 ALISDEERKRVTD
-681 FLRSQADPIY
+681 FLRSQATPVY
-691 IEEITKDDSEDESAG
+691 IKEITQNDSDAKNAGSDE
-706 VSDDEKDELYE
+706 DEKDELYE
-717 TALEIIAETGQAS
+717 TALGIIAETEQAS

-747 IVEVMEKEGLIG
+747 IVEIMEKEGLIG
-759 PQGAAGKPREVY
+759 PQGSAGKPREVY
-771 VNMIKTDA
+771 VNMIKADR
-779 GDPD
+779 GNQD

>member
-1 MGSGSSGLKHS
+1 
-12 SGSNR
+12 
-17 LLDGRGFLSP
+17 
-27 ARDFYFRIQEM
+27 M
-38 QKGRDTQDIFVDAMA
+38 QKGKDTQGVFVDVMA
-53 IFFFAL
+53 VFFFAL
-59 GVFTFASLLI
+59 GVFTFVSLLV
-69 FSNLVEIDVKGA
+69 FSNLLEIDAEGA

-101 FVFPA
+101 FVFPV
-106 LMLYAS
+106 LMFYAS
-112 YVIVKKRPARKI
+112 YVILRKQPARKI
-124 YWKLGS
+124 YWKLFSTIIFIISS
-130 TTLFLL
+130 TTV
-136 SSATLLGLVYG
+136 LGLAYG
-147 KNSLLGY
+147 KDSFLGY

-168 FTQNILGTFG
+168 FAQNILGTLG
-178 TYIIVIIITFLCAIV
+178 TYIIAIIIIFLSVIV
-193 MTETRIA
+193 TTGTKITRVAQIIRFLF
-200 SIMKILES
+200 SNGLKKILATVS
-208 LVRAAHPFVEG
+208 
-219 ALKGASARIIDALKR
+219 ALRH
-234 TAARGGTQTKKKQD
+234 TATTQTRGRKKQD
-248 APKPTPASVR
+248 PPQTAPGTAKAPPA
-258 AKTAAAEPKQKH
+258 AQKQKP
-270 DKKTDA
+270 DGKTDA
-276 EPQIVFTPPAPESR
+276 EPQIVFTRPAPDKK
-290 TEPEPAEPESRWL
+290 AEAETAPPESKWL
-303 DHSLP
+303 DFSLP
-308 SIDLLDPKIGTSVEI
+308 PIDLLDPKIDTSVEI
-323 DKDAMYQKAALIEEK
+323 DKDAMYRKATLIEEK

-366 GIKINKI
+366 GIKINRI

-380 AMGLKAFS
+380 AMGLKALS

-422 SFAEKRSM
+422 SFMAQKSM
-430 LTIALGKDISGRPR
+430 LTIALGKDISGKPR
-444 YMDLQT
+444 YMNLQT

-483 LKMIMIDPKM
+483 LKLIMIDPKM

-498 YENIPHLLH
+498 YEDIPHLLH

-519 LKWLVVEM
+519 LKWLVEEM
-527 DSRYKMLSEEGVRDI
+527 DSRYSMLSEEGVRDI
-542 DSYNRKLEALEIE
+542 DSYNRKLETLEIE

-563 YIVIIIDE
+563 YIVVIIDE

-653 LFLTSGGG
+653 LFLASGGA

-668 ALISDDERKRVTD
+668 ALISDDERKQVTD
-681 FLRSQADPIY
+681 FLRSQANPIY
-691 IEEITKDDSEDESAG
+691 IEEITKDDSDDESAG
-706 VSDDEKDELYE
+706 ISEDEKDELYE
-717 TALEIIAETGQAS
+717 TALGIIAETGQAS

-771 VNMIKTDA
+771 VDMIKTDR
-779 GDPD
+779 GNSD

>member
-1 MGSGSSGLKHS
+1 M
-12 SGSNR
+12 
-17 LLDGRGFLSP
+17 
-27 ARDFYFRIQEM
+27 E
-38 QKGRDTQDIFVDAMA
+38 KGKDTKGVFADVMA
-53 IFFFAL
+53 VFFFAL
-59 GVFTFASLLI
+59 GVFVFVSLLV
-69 FSNLVEIDVKGA
+69 FSNLLEIDTKNA

-88 VSHSLGSSFGTLS
+88 AARSLGTSFGVLS
-101 FVFPA
+101 FVFPV
-106 LMLYAS
+106 LMFYSSYA
-112 YVIVKKRPARKI
+112 ILKKQSASRI

-130 TTLFLL
+130 TVIFLL
-136 SSATLLGLVYG
+136 SSTTLLGLIYAE
-147 KNSLLGY
+147 NSLLGY
-154 SPAGGWLGLAISRE
+154 SPAGGWIGFGISRE
-168 FTQNILGTFG
+168 FAQNISGTLGTYF
-178 TYIIVIIITFLCAIV
+178 IAIIITLLSALII
-193 MTETRIA
+193 TEIKLA
-200 SIMKILES
+200 
-208 LVRAAHPFVEG
+208 RAVQTVHLLRTAVKKLLS
-219 ALKGASARIIDALKR
+219 ALSALIR
-234 TAARGGTQTKKKQD
+234 TAAANTRRGMKKRQSRRMSAQTGRAPAAKKKQR
-248 APKPTPASVR
+248 SR
-258 AKTAAAEPKQKH
+258 AE
-270 DKKTDA
+270 TDT
-276 EPQIVFTPPAPESR
+276 EPQIVFTTPSPEKQ
-290 TEPEPAEPESRWL
+290 TEPPHATPESRWL
-303 DHSLP
+303 DYSLP
-308 SIDLLDPKIGTSVEI
+308 AIDLLDPKIDTSVEI
-323 DKDAMYQKAALIEEK
+323 DKESMYQKATLIEEK

-366 GIKINKI
+366 GIKINRI

-380 AMGLKAFS
+380 AMGLKALS

-396 GKDVVGIEVPNE
+396 GKDVVGIEVPND

-413 VLRELFESS
+413 VLRELFESGL
-422 SFAEKRSM
+422 FTENKSM
-430 LTIALGKDISGRPR
+430 LTVALGKDISGKPR
-444 YMDLQT
+444 YMDLKT

-470 AITSLLYRATPYE
+470 ALTSLLYRATPYE

-498 YENIPHLLH
+498 YEDIPHLLH

-519 LKWLVVEM
+519 LKWLVGEM
-527 DSRYKMLSEEGVRDI
+527 DSRYRMLSEEGVRDI

-563 YIVIIIDE
+563 YIVVIIDE

-653 LFLTSGGG
+653 LFLPSGGS

-681 FLRSQADPIY
+681 FLRSQANPVY
-691 IEEITKDDSEDESAG
+691 LEEITKDDSDDENAG
-706 VSDDEKDELYE
+706 VSEDEKDELYE
-717 TALEIIAETGQAS
+717 TALGIIAETEQAS

-747 IVEVMEKEGLIG
+747 IIEVMEKEGLIG
-759 PQGAAGKPREVY
+759 PQGAAGRPREVHAE
-771 VNMIKTDA
+771 MIRTYR
-779 GDPD
+779 GEGN

>member
-1 MGSGSSGLKHS
+1 MK
-12 SGSNR
+12 
-17 LLDGRGFLSP
+17 
-27 ARDFYFRIQEM
+27 
-38 QKGRDTQDIFVDAMA
+38 KGKDTQGIFVDVMA
-53 IFFFAL
+53 VLFFAL

-69 FSNLVEIDVKGA
+69 FSNLFEIDVKGA
-81 MGNAGLY
+81 MGGAGLY
-88 VSHSLGSSFGTLS
+88 VSHSLGSSFGTLC
-101 FVFPA
+101 FVFPV
-106 LMLYAS
+106 LMFYAS
-112 YVIVKKRPARKI
+112 YVILRKHPAQKI
-124 YWKLGS
+124 YWKLFS
-130 TTLFLL
+130 TIIFLL

-168 FTQNILGTFG
+168 FAQNILGTLG
-178 TYIIVIIITFLCAIV
+178 TYIIAIIVIFLSVIIT
-193 MTETRIA
+193 TETKIA
-200 SIMKILES
+200 AVAKIIRLLFS
-208 LVRAAHPFVEG
+208 S
-219 ALKGASARIIDALKR
+219 ALKGISAPIGALRR
-234 TAARGGTQTKKKQD
+234 TAARRSTRRKKKQG
-248 APKPTPASVR
+248 APKATPSA
-258 AKTAAAEPKQKH
+258 AKTPTAEHKQQAG
-270 DKKTDA
+270 T
-276 EPQIVFTPPAPESR
+276 EPQIVFTPPAPDEK
-290 TEPEPAEPESRWL
+290 TEPAHAAPESKWL
-303 DHSLP
+303 DFPLP
-308 SIDLLDPKIGTSVEI
+308 SIDLLDPKIDTSVEI
-323 DKDAMYQKAALIEEK
+323 DKESMYQKATLIEEK

-373 SSLEGDL
+373 ASLEGDL
-380 AMGLKAFS
+380 AMGLKALS

-408 SRETV
+408 SREIV

-422 SFAEKRSM
+422 SFAEKKSM
-430 LTIALGKDISGRPR
+430 LTVALGKDISGKPR
-444 YMDLQT
+444 YMNLQT

-498 YENIPHLLH
+498 YEDIPHLLH

-519 LKWLVVEM
+519 LKWLVGEM
-527 DSRYKMLSEEGVRDI
+527 DSRYRMLSEEGVRDI
-542 DSYNRKLEALEIE
+542 DSYNRKLEELEVE

-681 FLRSQADPIY
+681 FLRSQANPIY
-691 IEEITKDDSEDESAG
+691 IEEITKDDSDDENAG
-706 VSDDEKDELYE
+706 VSEDEKDELYE
-717 TALEIIAETGQAS
+717 TALGIIAETGQAS

-747 IVEVMEKEGLIG
+747 IVETMEKEGLIG

-771 VNMIKTDA
+771 VDMIKADR
-779 GDPD
+779 GNSD

>member
-1 MGSGSSGLKHS
+1 M
-12 SGSNR
+12 
-17 LLDGRGFLSP
+17 
-27 ARDFYFRIQEM
+27 E
-38 QKGRDTQDIFVDAMA
+38 KGKDTQGIFVDVMA
-53 IFFFAL
+53 VFFFAL
-59 GVFTFASLLI
+59 GVFTFVSLLA
-69 FSNLVEIDVKGA
+69 FSNLLEIDVKGA
-81 MGNAGLY
+81 MGGTGLY
-88 VSHSLGSSFGTLS
+88 VSHSLGNSFGTLS
-101 FVFPA
+101 FVFPV
-106 LMLYAS
+106 LMFYAS
-112 YVIVKKRPARKI
+112 YVILRKQPAAKI
-124 YWKLGS
+124 YWKLFS
-130 TTLFLL
+130 TIIFLL
-136 SSATLLGLVYG
+136 SSTTLLGLVYG
-147 KNSLLGY
+147 KSSILGY

-168 FTQNILGTFG
+168 FAQNILGTFG
-178 TYIIVIIITFLCAIV
+178 TYIIAIIVIFVSVIIA
-193 MTETRIA
+193 TETKIA
-200 SIMKILES
+200 TVVKIIRLLFS
-208 LVRAAHPFVEG
+208 G
-219 ALKGASARIIDALKR
+219 ALKGISAPIGALRR
-234 TAARGGTQTKKKQD
+234 TAARRGTRGKKKQD
-248 APKPTPASVR
+248 APKETPGA
-258 AKTAAAEPKQKH
+258 AKTTATEHKQQA
-270 DKKTDA
+270 DA
-276 EPQIVFTPPAPESR
+276 EPQIVFTPPAPD
-290 TEPEPAEPESRWL
+290 TKDEPSPTAPESKWL
-303 DHSLP
+303 DFSLP
-308 SIDLLDPKIGTSVEI
+308 SIDLLDPKIDTSVEI
-323 DKDAMYQKAALIEEK
+323 DKEAMYRKATLIEEK
-338 LADFGVTGKVME
+338 LADFGVTGKIME

-380 AMGLKAFS
+380 AMGLKALS

-408 SRETV
+408 SREIV

-422 SFAEKRSM
+422 SFTEKKSM
-430 LTIALGKDISGRPR
+430 LTIALGKDISGKPR

-498 YENIPHLLH
+498 YEDIPHLLH

-519 LKWLVVEM
+519 LKWLVGEM
-527 DSRYKMLSEEGVRDI
+527 DSRYRMLSEEGVRDI

-563 YIVIIIDE
+563 YIVVIIDE

-653 LFLTSGGG
+653 LFLASGGS

-681 FLRSQADPIY
+681 FLRSQADPVY
-691 IEEITKDDSEDESAG
+691 IEEITKDDPDDESAG
-706 VSDDEKDELYE
+706 VSEDEKDELYE
-717 TALEIIAETGQAS
+717 TALGIIAETGQAS

-747 IVEVMEKEGLIG
+747 IVETMEKEGLIG

-771 VNMIKTDA
+771 VDMIKTDR
-779 GDPD
+779 GNSD

>member
-1 MGSGSSGLKHS
+1 
-12 SGSNR
+12 
-17 LLDGRGFLSP
+17 
-27 ARDFYFRIQEM
+27 M
-38 QKGRDTQDIFVDAMA
+38 QKGKDTQGVFVDVMA
-53 IFFFAL
+53 VFFFAL
-59 GVFTFASLLI
+59 GIFTFISLLVS
-69 FSNLVEIDVKGA
+69 SNLLEIDAEGA

-101 FVFPA
+101 FVFPV
-106 LMLYAS
+106 LMFYAS
-112 YVIVKKRPARKI
+112 YMILRKQPAEKI
-124 YWKLGS
+124 YWKLFS
-130 TTLFLL
+130 TIIFLL
-136 SSATLLGLVYG
+136 SSATVLGLAYG
-147 KNSLLGY
+147 KSSLLGY

-168 FTQNILGTFG
+168 FAQNILGTLG
-178 TYIIVIIITFLCAIV
+178 TYIIAIIVIFLSVVITTETKITRVMQIIRFLCSSALKKVFAPIGALRR
-193 MTETRIA
+193 TGAKKNRGRKKPDA
-200 SIMKILES
+200 PQAPP
-208 LVRAAHPFVEG
+208 RAA
-219 ALKGASARIIDALKR
+219 K
-234 TAARGGTQTKKKQD
+234 
-248 APKPTPASVR
+248 AP
-258 AKTAAAEPKQKH
+258 AAAQKQEP
-270 DKKTDA
+270 DA
-276 EPQIVFTPPAPESR
+276 EPQIVFTPPAPDKKAEA
-290 TEPEPAEPESRWL
+290 EPPVPESRWL
-303 DHSLP
+303 DFSLP
-308 SIDLLDPKIGTSVEI
+308 PVDLLDPKIDTSVEI
-323 DKDAMYQKAALIEEK
+323 DKEAMYQKATLIEEK

-366 GIKINKI
+366 GIKINRI

-380 AMGLKAFS
+380 AMGLKALS

-408 SRETV
+408 SREIV

-422 SFAEKRSM
+422 SFTAQKSM
-430 LTIALGKDISGRPR
+430 LTIALGKDISGKPR

-483 LKMIMIDPKM
+483 LKLIMIDPKM

-498 YENIPHLLH
+498 YEDIPHLLH

-519 LKWLVVEM
+519 LRWLVEEM
-527 DSRYKMLSEEGVRDI
+527 DSRYSMLSEEGVRDI
-542 DSYNRKLEALEIE
+542 DSYNKKLEKLEIE

-563 YIVIIIDE
+563 YIVVIIDE
-571 LADLMMVSPSDV
+571 LADLMMVSPADV

-653 LFLTSGGG
+653 LFLTSGGS

-668 ALISDDERKRVTD
+668 ALISDDERKQVTD
-681 FLRSQADPIY
+681 FLRSQANPVY
-691 IEEITKDDSEDESAG
+691 IEEITKDDSDDESSG
-706 VSDDEKDELYE
+706 VSEDEKDELYE
-717 TALEIIAETGQAS
+717 TALGIIAETGQAS

-747 IVEVMEKEGLIG
+747 IVETMEKEGLIG

-771 VNMIKTDA
+771 VDMIKADR
-779 GDPD
+779 GSSD

>member
-1 MGSGSSGLKHS
+1 
-12 SGSNR
+12 
-17 LLDGRGFLSP
+17 
-27 ARDFYFRIQEM
+27 M
-38 QKGRDTQDIFVDAMA
+38 QKGKDTQGVFVDVMA
-53 IFFFAL
+53 VFFFAL
-59 GVFTFASLLI
+59 GIFTFISLLVS
-69 FSNLVEIDVKGA
+69 SNLLEIDAEGA

-101 FVFPA
+101 FVFPV
-106 LMLYAS
+106 LMFYAS
-112 YVIVKKRPARKI
+112 YMILRKQPAEKI
-124 YWKLGS
+124 YWKLFS
-130 TTLFLL
+130 TIIFLL
-136 SSATLLGLVYG
+136 SSATVLGLAYG
-147 KNSLLGY
+147 KSSLLGY

-168 FTQNILGTFG
+168 FAQNILGTLG
-178 TYIIVIIITFLCAIV
+178 TYIIAIIVIFLSVVITTETKITRVMQIIRFLCSSTLKKVFAPI
-193 MTETRIA
+193 
-200 SIMKILES
+200 
-208 LVRAAHPFVEG
+208 G
-219 ALKGASARIIDALKR
+219 ALRR
-234 TAARGGTQTKKKQD
+234 TAAKKNRGRKKPD
-248 APKPTPASVR
+248 APQAPPR
-258 AKTAAAEPKQKH
+258 AAKAPAAAQKQEP
-270 DKKTDA
+270 DA
-276 EPQIVFTPPAPESR
+276 EPQIVFTPPAPDKKAEA
-290 TEPEPAEPESRWL
+290 EPPVPESRWL
-303 DHSLP
+303 DFSLP
-308 SIDLLDPKIGTSVEI
+308 PVDLLDPKIDTSVEI
-323 DKDAMYQKAALIEEK
+323 DKEAMYQKATLIEEK

-366 GIKINKI
+366 GIKINRI

-380 AMGLKAFS
+380 AMGLKALS

-408 SRETV
+408 SREIV

-422 SFAEKRSM
+422 SFTAQKSM
-430 LTIALGKDISGRPR
+430 LTIALGKDISGKPR

-483 LKMIMIDPKM
+483 LKLIMIDPKM

-498 YENIPHLLH
+498 YEDIPHLLH

-519 LKWLVVEM
+519 LRWLVEEM
-527 DSRYKMLSEEGVRDI
+527 DSRYSMLSEEGVRDI
-542 DSYNRKLEALEIE
+542 DSYNKKLETLEIE

-563 YIVIIIDE
+563 YIVVIIDE
-571 LADLMMVSPSDV
+571 LADLMMVSPADV

-653 LFLTSGGG
+653 LFLTSGGS

-668 ALISDDERKRVTD
+668 ALISDDERKQVTD
-681 FLRSQADPIY
+681 FLRSQANPVY
-691 IEEITKDDSEDESAG
+691 IEEITKDDSDDESSG
-706 VSDDEKDELYE
+706 VSEDEKDELYE
-717 TALEIIAETGQAS
+717 TALGIIAETGQAS

-771 VNMIKTDA
+771 VDMIKADR
-779 GDPD
+779 GSSD

>member
-1 MGSGSSGLKHS
+1 M
-12 SGSNR
+12 
-17 LLDGRGFLSP
+17 
-27 ARDFYFRIQEM
+27 E
-38 QKGRDTQDIFVDAMA
+38 KGKDTQGVFVDVMA
-53 IFFFAL
+53 VFFFAL
-59 GVFTFASLLI
+59 GVFTFASLLV
-69 FSNLVEIDVKGA
+69 FSTLLEIDVKGA
-81 MGNAGLY
+81 MGGAGLY

-101 FVFPA
+101 FVFPV
-106 LMLYAS
+106 LMFYAS
-112 YVIVKKRPARKI
+112 YVILRKQPARKI
-124 YWKLGS
+124 YWKLFS
-130 TTLFLL
+130 TIIFLL
-136 SSATLLGLVYG
+136 SSTTLLGLVYG
-147 KNSLLGY
+147 KSSLLGY
-154 SPAGGWLGLAISRE
+154 SPAGGWMGLAISRE
-168 FTQNILGTFG
+168 FGQNILGTFG
-178 TYIIVIIITFLCAIV
+178 TYIVAIIVIFLSVIIT
-193 MTETRIA
+193 TET
-200 SIMKILES
+200 KITTVVKIIRLLFS
-208 LVRAAHPFVEG
+208 G
-219 ALKGASARIIDALKR
+219 ALKAVFAPIGALRRA
-234 TAARGGTQTKKKQD
+234 AARRSSREKKKQA
-248 APKPTPASVR
+248 APKPTPSA
-258 AKTAAAEPKQKH
+258 AKTPAAEH
-270 DKKTDA
+270 KKKPDGKADT
-276 EPQIVFTPPAPESR
+276 EPQIVFTPPAPDKKDEQ
-290 TEPEPAEPESRWL
+290 PPAAPESKWL
-303 DHSLP
+303 DFSLP
-308 SIDLLDPKIGTSVEI
+308 SIDLLDPKIDTSVEI
-323 DKDAMYQKAALIEEK
+323 DKEAMYQKATLIEEK

-380 AMGLKAFS
+380 AMGLKALS

-408 SRETV
+408 SREIV
-413 VLRELFESS
+413 VLRELFESN
-422 SFAEKRSM
+422 SFTEKKSM
-430 LTIALGKDISGRPR
+430 LTIALGKDISGKPR

-498 YENIPHLLH
+498 YEDIPHLLH
-507 PVVTESKKAVAA
+507 PVVTESRKAVAA
-519 LKWLVVEM
+519 LKWLVGEM

-563 YIVIIIDE
+563 YIVVIIDE
-571 LADLMMVSPSDV
+571 LADLMMVSPTDV

-653 LFLTSGGG
+653 LFLASGGS

-681 FLRSQADPIY
+681 FLRSKAEPVY
-691 IEEITKDDSEDESAG
+691 IEEITKDDPDDGSSG
-706 VSDDEKDELYE
+706 VSEDEKDELYE
-717 TALEIIAETGQAS
+717 TALGIIAETGQAS

-747 IVEVMEKEGLIG
+747 IVETMEKEGLIG

-771 VNMIKTDA
+771 VNMIKADR
-779 GDPD
+779 GNSD

>member
-1 MGSGSSGLKHS
+1 M
-12 SGSNR
+12 
-17 LLDGRGFLSP
+17 
-27 ARDFYFRIQEM
+27 E
-38 QKGRDTQDIFVDAMA
+38 KGKDTQGVFVDVMA
-53 IFFFAL
+53 VFFFAL
-59 GVFTFASLLI
+59 GVFTSVSLLV
-69 FSNLVEIDVKGA
+69 FSNLLEIDAEGA

-88 VSHSLGSSFGTLS
+88 VSHSLGSSFGVLS
-101 FVFPA
+101 FVLPA
-106 LMLYAS
+106 LMLYSS
-112 YVIVKKRPARKI
+112 YVILRKQPARKI

-130 TTLFLL
+130 TIIFLL
-136 SSATLLGLVYG
+136 SSTTLLGLVYG
-147 KNSLLGY
+147 KTSLLGY

-168 FTQNILGTFG
+168 FAENILGTLG
-178 TYIIVIIITFLCAIV
+178 TYIIAIIVIFLSVIIATETKITRVVQIIRFLC
-193 MTETRIA
+193 
-200 SIMKILES
+200 SS
-208 LVRAAHPFVEG
+208 
-219 ALKGASARIIDALKR
+219 ALKKAFAAIGTLRR
-234 TAARGGTQTKKKQD
+234 TAAKKSRVGKKQD
-248 APKPTPASVR
+248 APQTAPRTAKAPA
-258 AKTAAAEPKQKH
+258 ATQKQEP
-270 DKKTDA
+270 DGKTDA
-276 EPQIVFTPPAPESR
+276 EPQIVFTPPAPDTKAES
-290 TEPEPAEPESRWL
+290 EPPVSESRWL
-303 DHSLP
+303 DFSLP
-308 SIDLLDPKIGTSVEI
+308 PIDLLDPKIDMSVEI
-323 DKDAMYQKAALIEEK
+323 DKGAMYRKAELIEEK
-338 LADFGVTGKVME
+338 LADFGVSGKVME

-380 AMGLKAFS
+380 AMGLKALS

-408 SRETV
+408 SREMV
-413 VLRELFESS
+413 VLRELFESN
-422 SFAEKRSM
+422 SFMTQKSM
-430 LTIALGKDISGRPR
+430 LTIALGKDISGKPR

-483 LKMIMIDPKM
+483 LKLIMIDPKM

-498 YENIPHLLH
+498 YEDIPHLLH

-519 LKWLVVEM
+519 LKWLVEEM
-527 DSRYKMLSEEGVRDI
+527 DSRYGMLSEEGVRDI
-542 DSYNRKLEALEIE
+542 DSYNRKLETLEIE

-563 YIVIIIDE
+563 YIVVIIDE

-653 LFLTSGGG
+653 LFLASGGS

-681 FLRSQADPIY
+681 FLRSQADPVY
-691 IEEITKDDSEDESAG
+691 IEEITKDDSDDESGG
-706 VSDDEKDELYE
+706 VSEEEKDELYE
-717 TALEIIAETGQAS
+717 TALGIIAETGQAS

-771 VNMIKTDA
+771 VNMIKADREN
-779 GDPD
+779 PD